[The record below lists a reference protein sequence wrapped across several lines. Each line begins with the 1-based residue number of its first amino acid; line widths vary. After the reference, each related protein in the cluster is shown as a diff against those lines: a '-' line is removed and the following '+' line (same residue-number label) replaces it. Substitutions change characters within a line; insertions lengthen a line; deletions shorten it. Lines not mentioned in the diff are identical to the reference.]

1 MALDIPDTLKC
12 HELTEKIIGIFYD
25 VYNELGFGFLESVY
39 ESAMSVA
46 LAEANL
52 RVQRQFPVPV
62 WFRKQQIG
70 DFRADI
76 LVEGAVLLELKAAK
90 SIDSAYEK
98 QILNYLRATDIEVGL
113 ILNFGPKPE
122 FRRLI
127 FENERKQIRVYP
139 RVSAAKS
146 GV

>member
-1 MALDIPDTLKC
+1 M
-12 HELTEKIIGIFYD
+12 
-25 VYNELGFGFLESVY
+25 
-39 ESAMSVA
+39 
-46 LAEANL
+46 
-52 RVQRQFPVPV
+52 
-62 WFRKQQIG
+62 
-70 DFRADI
+70 
-76 LVEGAVLLELKAAK
+76 VEGAVLLELKAAK

>member
-1 MALDIPDTLKC
+1 MSLPRKSS
-12 HELTEKIIGIFYD
+12 EFFND

>member
-1 MALDIPDTLKC
+1 MSLPRKSS
-12 HELTEKIIGIFYD
+12 EFFND

-52 RVQRQFPVPV
+52 RVERQFPVPV

-76 LVEGAVLLELKAAK
+76 LVDGAVLLELKAAK
-90 SIDSAYEK
+90 SMDAAYEK
-98 QILNYLRATDIEVGL
+98 QILNYMRATDIEVGL